1 MGVET
6 RTGRANR
13 LIAGALFRR
22 AASVGAVLTLAGL
35 LSGCL
40 GYDGSVQRGYVVDS
54 RTLAAI
60 TPGTAAEK
68 VLSDLGTPS
77 TTSTVG
83 GDAWYYISQQ
93 VDRPLAFSAA
103 QVTDQHV
110 VAVYFDPKK
119 KVTRVANY
127 GLEDGQVIDMVTR
140 TTPTG
145 GAEQGF
151 VKNLFRSMLRFT

>member
-1 MGVET
+1 MTIGTGMAKAGLDRSRRRDGVI
-6 RTGRANR
+6 R
-13 LIAGALFRR
+13 
-22 AASVGAVLTLAGL
+22 LAGL
-35 LSGCL
+35 LVLAASLGGCL

-68 VLSDLGTPS
+68 VLDDLGTPS

-83 GDAWYYISQQ
+83 GDAWYYISQKT
-93 VDRPLAFSAA
+93 DRPLAFSST

-110 VAVYFDPKK
+110 LAVYFDAKK
-119 KVTRVANY
+119 KVTRIANY
-127 GLEDGQVIDMVTR
+127 GLEDGRVIDMVTR

-151 VKNLFRSMLRFT
+151 LKNLFRSLLRFS